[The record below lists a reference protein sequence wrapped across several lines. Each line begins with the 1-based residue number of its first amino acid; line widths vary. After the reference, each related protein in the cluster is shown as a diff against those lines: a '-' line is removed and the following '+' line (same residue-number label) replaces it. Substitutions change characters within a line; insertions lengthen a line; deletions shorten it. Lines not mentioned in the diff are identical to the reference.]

1 MYTSI
6 EPEEEWL
13 VGGVVGGLEEPI
25 EERPA
30 VALVHGHVAGELA
43 EAHRR
48 LPGEAHHLVGLLL
61 PQSRRLIYSQI
72 SRKITSKRAR
82 Q

>member
-1 MYTSI
+1 M
-6 EPEEEWL
+6 
-13 VGGVVGGLEEPI
+13 GGVVGGLEEPV
-25 EERPA
+25 EDRPS
-30 VALVHGHVAGELA
+30 VALVHCHVAGELA

-48 LPGEAHHLVGLLL
+48 LAGEPPHLVGLLL
-61 PQSRRLIYSQI
+61 TRRRRRRRLRSQL